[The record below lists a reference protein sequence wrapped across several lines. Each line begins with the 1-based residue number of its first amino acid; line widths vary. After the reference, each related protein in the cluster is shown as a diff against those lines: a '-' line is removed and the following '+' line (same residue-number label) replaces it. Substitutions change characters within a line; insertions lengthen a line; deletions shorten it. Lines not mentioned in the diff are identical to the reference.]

1 MEYRDIV
8 KILEKYKFF
17 GFTVKADKKR
27 EKLSYTFH
35 SIPYFA
41 VHIVVDTVR
50 LEKDKI
56 VTKVHIGDLVI
67 EDEKEL
73 IPKLKNIY
81 DIHKK
86 ILFGK
91 KDPFVI
97 RKVQKF
103 VI

>member
-1 MEYRDIV
+1 
-8 KILEKYKFF
+8 
-17 GFTVKADKKR
+17 
-27 EKLSYTFH
+27 
-35 SIPYFA
+35 
-41 VHIVVDTVR
+41 VR

-73 IPKLKNIY
+73 IPTLKNIY

-91 KDPFVI
+91 KGAK
-97 RKVQKF
+97 R
-103 VI
+103 